1 MGGSKDSILDKKCLP
16 RILLIDIVRMKLIL
30 VPLCGPSDRLAHAVN
45 LVCMPV
51 VSLCPCGSETLAIF
65 LYMGSSIPETAGM
78 TWVYGIMP
86 WTKALCLM
94 GCPRFFVAQTPTG
107 FEDKYQLTERQA
119 QT

>member
-1 MGGSKDSILDKKCLP
+1 MEDLFDRIYLDYY
-16 RILLIDIVRMKLIL
+16 LIVDIVKLKLIFM
-30 VPLCGPSDRLAHAVN
+30 PSCGPLDRLAHVVD

-65 LYMGSSIPETAGM
+65 LYMGRSIPETAGM

-94 GCPRFFVAQTPTG
+94 GCSRFFVA
-107 FEDKYQLTERQA
+107 
-119 QT
+119 